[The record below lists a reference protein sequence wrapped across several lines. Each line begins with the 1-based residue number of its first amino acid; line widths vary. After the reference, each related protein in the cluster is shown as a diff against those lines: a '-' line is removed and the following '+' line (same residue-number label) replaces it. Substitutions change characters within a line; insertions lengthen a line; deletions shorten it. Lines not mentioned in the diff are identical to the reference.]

1 MNFYIANFVL
11 ALLPPTRLFGLKRLI
26 LRMLGISV
34 GEETRVCGA
43 VKFYGGG
50 RVTIGAKCWI
60 GLGASFYTSPGAD
73 VEIGDRCD
81 IAPQVAFMC
90 GSHELGTP
98 ERRAGAGK
106 ASTILVGAGTWIGI
120 RSAILGGA
128 EIGAAS
134 IVGAGSLLL
143 PGKYPENALLLGA
156 PAKVTREL

>member
-1 MNFYIANFVL
+1 MHFYLANFIL
-11 ALLPPTRLFGLKRLI
+11 AILPPTRLFGLKRFL
-26 LRMLGISV
+26 LCRLGIFI
-34 GEETRVCGA
+34 GEGTRVCGA

-50 RVTIGAKCWI
+50 RVLVGAECWV

-98 ERRAGAGK
+98 ERRAGNGK
-106 ASTILVGAGTWIGI
+106 ASTIRVGAGTWLGI
-120 RSAILGGA
+120 RSILLGGV
-128 EIGAAS
+128 EVGASS

-143 PGKYPENALLLGA
+143 PGAYPENSLLLGA
-156 PAKVTREL
+156 PAKVKREL